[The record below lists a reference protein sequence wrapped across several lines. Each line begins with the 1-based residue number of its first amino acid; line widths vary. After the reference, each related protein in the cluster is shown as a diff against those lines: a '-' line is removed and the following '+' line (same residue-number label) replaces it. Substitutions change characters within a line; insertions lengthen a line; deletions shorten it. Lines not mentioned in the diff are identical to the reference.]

1 MILKRNSSVLEHLL
15 YITGS
20 ISFKDRGVSIRLLE
34 VFYLK
39 ERIQKTKPDESNTIR
54 SKCLISPGS
63 AVPVHRTDNRG
74 RS

>member
-1 MILKRNSSVLEHLL
+1 MILKTDSPVLGHLL

-20 ISFKDRGVSIRLLE
+20 ISFKDRGVFIRLLE

-63 AVPVHRTDNRG
+63 AVPAEQITEAGH
-74 RS
+74 S